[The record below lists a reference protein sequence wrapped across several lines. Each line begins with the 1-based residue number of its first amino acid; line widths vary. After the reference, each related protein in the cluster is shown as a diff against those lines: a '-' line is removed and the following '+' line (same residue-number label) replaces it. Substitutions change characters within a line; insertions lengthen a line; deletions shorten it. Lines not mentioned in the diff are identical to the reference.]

1 MFIKKVKERKV
12 IIDFNKKIECSD
24 CEYDMEYVTGR
35 VIGTIAGS
43 TKNHS
48 NWAIVAK
55 RDNNGNVISKSYI
68 FYATDKELKRIKE
81 LLFCNKLYSK
91 IITII

>member
-1 MFIKKVKERKV
+1 MFMKKVKERKV
-12 IIDFNKKIECSD
+12 IIDFKKDIECSD
-24 CEYDMEYVTGR
+24 CIYDLEYITGR

-43 TKNHS
+43 TKNS
-48 NWAIVAK
+48 GNSAIVVK
-55 RDNNGNVISKSYI
+55 RDNDGNIISKSYV

-91 IITII
+91 LITIF